1 MPKHYSALPQM
12 NGNLVCA
19 VDIETTGADPDKHEI
34 IQVAFAPLNTNY
46 EMLEGVRPF
55 YMDVAPLTPETADP
69 AATRVHGLSL
79 DDLVASAPHPDR
91 VLEKFYTWFEN
102 LELAFDR
109 KLIMLAHN
117 HSFEVKF
124 LSKFFGPDYFNKAF
138 NACTRDSMGAAI
150 AVNDHAV
157 FHGRRPPF
165 ERVSLPWLC
174 EHFGISNPKAHDALA
189 DATAGALVYRN
200 ILQMDILL

>member
-1 MPKHYSALPQM
+1 MPKHYSSLPQH
-12 NGNLVCA
+12 NGNLICA
-19 VDIETTGADPDKHEI
+19 VDIETTGADPFTHEI
-34 IQVAFAPLNTNY
+34 IQVAFVPLDTNY
-46 EMLEGVRPF
+46 EMLKGVRPF
-55 YMDVAPLTPETADP
+55 YTDVRPLSPETADP
-69 AATRVHGLSL
+69 AATRVHGLGM
-79 DDLVASAPHPDR
+79 DELVTHAPHPDR
-91 VLEKFYTWFEN
+91 VLEKFEKWVED

-117 HSFEVKF
+117 GSFEVKF
-124 LSKFFGPDYFNKAF
+124 LERWFGPAFFNKAF
-138 NACTRDSMGAAI
+138 NACSRDSMLAAI

-174 EHFGISNPKAHDALA
+174 EHFGINNPKAHDAFA

-200 ILQMDILL
+200 ILQMDILI